1 MNRSKVMFSG
11 LVFSVV
17 FGLMYWYRDL
27 LGNKEITIMD
37 QSLINHFDLKLCLT
51 VAVLSMLLIVVLL
64 YSKEVDPDQ
73 YRFEYI
79 RSTLSEDEL
88 NRIDG
93 LDKEGRR
100 IAYEK
105 RSNEFFYKQILE
117 CRNYVNENK
126 PKTSWLLKVGLL
138 SLISAALVMVLS
150 PVYKDYKTAQNEY
163 NEMLRL
169 QEEAY
174 NQIIE
179 DEYITLDGL
188 PTIHV
193 IPGNSL
199 KIGDVK
205 KYMDLFVKSQPN
217 FLLSNCRMIHICEPK
232 NFIDI
237 AIADGVDVTAGGQGT
252 AYAYASSDDFS
263 ITLQID
269 VDEDYGQKDAVSHE
283 LSHIFDF
290 ACGSGYGDYG
300 ISNSAQLQSLY
311 QNYPDCV
318 GAYGATDSAE
328 YFAQAGAMY
337 VNDPENLKSVCM
349 DLYNFVDSL
358 YHFILKKFK
367 LYTTNYESVSS
378 YIVRRTE
385 I

>member
-1 MNRSKVMFSG
+1 MNRSKAMFSG

-17 FGLMYWYRDL
+17 FGLMYWYKDL

-37 QSLINHFDLKLCLT
+37 QAIIDHFDLKLCLT
-51 VAVLSMLLIVVLL
+51 TAVLSMLLILVLL
-64 YSKEVDPDQ
+64 YSKEVDTDQ

-79 RSTLSEDEL
+79 RSTLSENEL

-93 LDKEGRR
+93 LDEEGKR

-105 RSNEFFYKQILE
+105 HFNEFSYKQILE

-126 PKTSWLLKVGLL
+126 PKTNHRLKLGLI
-138 SLISAALVMVLS
+138 SLISMALVFVLYPTYS
-150 PVYKDYKTAQNEY
+150 AYKTAQNEY

-174 NQIIE
+174 NQIVE

-199 KIGDVK
+199 KIGDVQ
-205 KYMDLFVKSQPN
+205 KYMDLFVRTQPDVI
-217 FLLSNCRMIHICEPK
+217 LSNCRMINICEPK
-232 NFIDI
+232 NFMDI

-263 ITLQID
+263 ITLQIV
-269 VDEDYGQKDAVSHE
+269 VDEDYGQKSAVSHE

-300 ISNSAQLQSLY
+300 ISDGAQLQSLY
-311 QNYPDCV
+311 KNYTDCV

-328 YFAQAGAMY
+328 FFAQAGAMY
-337 VNDPENLKSVCM
+337 VNDPENLKFVCM
-349 DLYNFVDSL
+349 DLYNFMDSL
-358 YHFILKKFK
+358 YH
-367 LYTTNYESVSS
+367 LY
-378 YIVRRTE
+378 
-385 I
+385 

>member
-1 MNRSKVMFSG
+1 MNRSKAMFSG

-88 NRIDG
+88 KRIDG

-105 RSNEFFYKQILE
+105 RSNEFSYKQILE

-199 KIGDVK
+199 KIGDVQ

-232 NFIDI
+232 NFMDI
-237 AIADGVDVTAGGQGT
+237 AIADGVDVTDDGLGT

-300 ISNSAQLQSLY
+300 ISDGAQLQSLY

-358 YHFILKKFK
+358 YRLYKKNLNCIQPIMNLFR
-367 LYTTNYESVSS
+367 L
-378 YIVRRTE
+378 I
-385 I
+385 

>member
-37 QSLINHFDLKLCLT
+37 EALINHFDLKLCLT

-73 YRFEYI
+73 YRFEFI
-79 RSTLSEDEL
+79 RSTLSQDEL

-93 LDKEGRR
+93 LDKEGKL
-100 IAYEK
+100 IAYEMHF
-105 RSNEFFYKQILE
+105 NEFSYKQILE
-117 CRNYVNENK
+117 CRTYVNENK
-126 PKTSWLLKVGLL
+126 PKTNHRLKLGLI
-138 SLISAALVMVLS
+138 SLILMALVFVLYPTYS
-150 PVYKDYKTAQNEY
+150 AYKVAENEY

-199 KIGDVK
+199 KIGDVQ
-205 KYMDLFVKSQPN
+205 KYMDLFVKSQPD

-232 NFIDI
+232 NFMDI
-237 AIADGVDVTAGGQGT
+237 AIADGVDVRDDGLGT
-252 AYAYASSDDFS
+252 TCAYASEEDFS

-269 VDEDYGQKDAVSHE
+269 VDDEHDQQNTVSHE

-290 ACGSGYGDYG
+290 ASGSGYGDYG
-300 ISNSAQLQSLY
+300 ISNSSQLQSLY

-358 YHFILKKFK
+358 YHM
-367 LYTTNYESVSS
+367 Y
-378 YIVRRTE
+378 
-385 I
+385 

>member
-51 VAVLSMLLIVVLL
+51 VAVLSMLLILVLL

-79 RSTLSEDEL
+79 RSTLSQVEL
-88 NRIDG
+88 IRIDG
-93 LDKEGRR
+93 LDEEGKR

-105 RSNEFFYKQILE
+105 HFNEFSYKQILE

-126 PKTSWLLKVGLL
+126 PKTNHRLKLGLI
-138 SLISAALVMVLS
+138 SLISMALVFVLYPTYS
-150 PVYKDYKTAQNEY
+150 AYKTAQNEY

-174 NQIIE
+174 NQIVE

-199 KIGDVK
+199 KIGDVQ
-205 KYMDLFVKSQPN
+205 KYMDLFVRTQPDVI
-217 FLLSNCRMIHICEPK
+217 LSNCRMINICEPK
-232 NFIDI
+232 NFMNI

-269 VDEDYGQKDAVSHE
+269 VDEDYGQKSAVSHE

-290 ACGSGYGDYG
+290 ARGSGYGDYG
-300 ISNSAQLQSLY
+300 ISNGAQLQSLY
-311 QNYPDCV
+311 QN
-318 GAYGATDSAE
+318 
-328 YFAQAGAMY
+328 
-337 VNDPENLKSVCM
+337 
-349 DLYNFVDSL
+349 
-358 YHFILKKFK
+358 
-367 LYTTNYESVSS
+367 
-378 YIVRRTE
+378 
-385 I
+385 

>member
-27 LGNKEITIMD
+27 LGNREITIMD

-73 YRFEYI
+73 YRFEFI
-79 RSTLSEDEL
+79 RSTLSQDEL

-93 LDKEGRR
+93 LDKEGKR
-100 IAYEK
+100 IAYEMHF
-105 RSNEFFYKQILE
+105 NEFSYKQILE
-117 CRNYVNENK
+117 CRTYVNENK
-126 PKTSWLLKVGLL
+126 PKTNHRLKLGLI
-138 SLISAALVMVLS
+138 SLISMTLVFVLYPTYS
-150 PVYKDYKTAQNEY
+150 AYKVAENEY

-199 KIGDVK
+199 KIGDVQ
-205 KYMDLFVKSQPN
+205 KYMDLFVKSQPD

-232 NFIDI
+232 NFMDI
-237 AIADGVDVTAGGQGT
+237 AIADGVDVRDDGLGT
-252 AYAYASSDDFS
+252 TCAYASEEDFS

-269 VDEDYGQKDAVSHE
+269 VDDEHDQQNTVSHE

-290 ACGSGYGDYG
+290 ASGSGYGDYG

-358 YHFILKKFK
+358 YH
-367 LYTTNYESVSS
+367 LY
-378 YIVRRTE
+378 
-385 I
+385 

>member
-17 FGLMYWYRDL
+17 FGLMYWYKDL
-27 LGNKEITIMD
+27 LVNKEITIMD

-51 VAVLSMLLIVVLL
+51 VAVLSMLLILVLL
-64 YSKEVDPDQ
+64 YCKEVDPDQ

-79 RSTLSEDEL
+79 RSTLSQVEL
-88 NRIDG
+88 IRIDG
-93 LDKEGRR
+93 LDEECKR

-105 RSNEFFYKQILE
+105 HFNEFSYKQILE

-126 PKTSWLLKVGLL
+126 PKTNHRLKLGLI
-138 SLISAALVMVLS
+138 SLISMALVFELYPTYS
-150 PVYKDYKTAQNEY
+150 AYKTAQNEY

-174 NQIIE
+174 NQIVE

-205 KYMDLFVKSQPN
+205 KYMDLFVRTQPDVI
-217 FLLSNCRMIHICEPK
+217 LSNCRMINICEPK
-232 NFIDI
+232 NFMNI

-269 VDEDYGQKDAVSHE
+269 VDEDYGQKSAVSHE

-290 ACGSGYGDYG
+290 ARGSGYGDYG
-300 ISNSAQLQSLY
+300 ISNGAQLQSLY
-311 QNYPDCV
+311 QNYTDCV
-318 GAYGATDSAE
+318 GTYGATDPAE
-328 YFAQAGAMY
+328 FFAEAGAMY

-349 DLYNFVDSL
+349 DLYNFMDSL
-358 YHFILKKFK
+358 YH
-367 LYTTNYESVSS
+367 LY
-378 YIVRRTE
+378 
-385 I
+385 

>member
-17 FGLMYWYRDL
+17 FGLMYWFRDL

-88 NRIDG
+88 KRIDG

-105 RSNEFFYKQILE
+105 RSNEFSYKQILE
-117 CRNYVNENK
+117 CRTYVNENK

-138 SLISAALVMVLS
+138 SLILAALVMVLS

-199 KIGDVK
+199 KIGDVQ

-237 AIADGVDVTAGGQGT
+237 AIADGVDVTDDGLGIT
-252 AYAYASSDDFS
+252 YAYASSDDFS

-300 ISNSAQLQSLY
+300 ISDGAQLQSLY

-328 YFAQAGAMY
+328 FFAQAGAMY
-337 VNDPENLKSVCM
+337 VNDPENLKIVCM
-349 DLYNFVDSL
+349 DLYNFIDSL
-358 YHFILKKFK
+358 YHM
-367 LYTTNYESVSS
+367 Y
-378 YIVRRTE
+378 
-385 I
+385 

>member
-73 YRFEYI
+73 YRFEFI
-79 RSTLSEDEL
+79 RSTLSQDEL

-93 LDKEGRR
+93 LDKEGKR
-100 IAYEK
+100 IAYEMHF
-105 RSNEFFYKQILE
+105 NEFSYKQILE
-117 CRNYVNENK
+117 CRTYVNENK
-126 PKTSWLLKVGLL
+126 TKTNHRLKLGLI
-138 SLISAALVMVLS
+138 SLISMALVFVLYPTYS
-150 PVYKDYKTAQNEY
+150 AYKVAENEY

-199 KIGDVK
+199 KIGDVQ
-205 KYMDLFVKSQPN
+205 KYMDLFVKSQPD

-232 NFIDI
+232 NFMDI
-237 AIADGVDVTAGGQGT
+237 AIADGVDVRDDGLGT
-252 AYAYASSDDFS
+252 TCAYASEEDFS

-269 VDEDYGQKDAVSHE
+269 VDDEHDQQNTVSHE

-300 ISNSAQLQSLY
+300 ISDGAQLQSLY

-358 YHFILKKFK
+358 YH
-367 LYTTNYESVSS
+367 LY
-378 YIVRRTE
+378 
-385 I
+385 

>member
-51 VAVLSMLLIVVLL
+51 VAALSMLLIVVLL

-79 RSTLSEDEL
+79 RSTLSQDEL

-93 LDKEGRR
+93 LDKEGKR
-100 IAYEK
+100 IAYEMHF
-105 RSNEFFYKQILE
+105 NEFSYKQILE
-117 CRNYVNENK
+117 CRTYVNENK
-126 PKTSWLLKVGLL
+126 PKTNHRLKLGLI
-138 SLISAALVMVLS
+138 SLILMALVFVLYPTYS
-150 PVYKDYKTAQNEY
+150 AYKVAENEY

-199 KIGDVK
+199 KIGDVQ
-205 KYMDLFVKSQPN
+205 KYMDLFVKSQPD

-232 NFIDI
+232 NFMDI
-237 AIADGVDVTAGGQGT
+237 AIADGVDVRDDGLGT
-252 AYAYASSDDFS
+252 TCAYASEEDFS

-269 VDEDYGQKDAVSHE
+269 VDDEHDQQNTVSHE
-283 LSHIFDF
+283 LSHIYDF
-290 ACGSGYGDYG
+290 ASGTGYGDYG

-358 YHFILKKFK
+358 YHM
-367 LYTTNYESVSS
+367 Y
-378 YIVRRTE
+378 
-385 I
+385 

>member
-27 LGNKEITIMD
+27 LGDKEITIMD

-51 VAVLSMLLIVVLL
+51 VAVLSMLLILVLL
-64 YSKEVDPDQ
+64 YCKEVDPDQ

-79 RSTLSEDEL
+79 RSTLSQVEL
-88 NRIDG
+88 IRIDG
-93 LDKEGRR
+93 LDEEGKR

-105 RSNEFFYKQILE
+105 HFNEFSYKQILE

-126 PKTSWLLKVGLL
+126 PKTNHRLKLGLI
-138 SLISAALVMVLS
+138 SLISMALVFVLYPTYS
-150 PVYKDYKTAQNEY
+150 AYKTAQNEY

-174 NQIIE
+174 NQIVE

-205 KYMDLFVKSQPN
+205 KYMDLFVRTQPDVI
-217 FLLSNCRMIHICEPK
+217 LSNCRMINICEPK
-232 NFIDI
+232 NFMNI
-237 AIADGVDVTAGGQGT
+237 AIAGGQGT

-269 VDEDYGQKDAVSHE
+269 VDEDYGQKSAVSHE

-290 ACGSGYGDYG
+290 ARGSGYG
-300 ISNSAQLQSLY
+300 
-311 QNYPDCV
+311 
-318 GAYGATDSAE
+318 ATDPAE
-328 YFAQAGAMY
+328 FFAEAGAMY
-337 VNDPENLKSVCM
+337 VNDYENLKSVCM
-349 DLYNFVDSL
+349 DLYIFMDSL
-358 YHFILKKFK
+358 YH
-367 LYTTNYESVSS
+367 LY
-378 YIVRRTE
+378 
-385 I
+385 

>member
-51 VAVLSMLLIVVLL
+51 VAVLSMLLILVLL

-79 RSTLSEDEL
+79 RSTLSQVEL
-88 NRIDG
+88 IRIDG
-93 LDKEGRR
+93 LDEEGKR

-105 RSNEFFYKQILE
+105 HFNEFSYKQILE

-126 PKTSWLLKVGLL
+126 PKTNHRLKLGLI
-138 SLISAALVMVLS
+138 SLISMALVFVLYPTYS
-150 PVYKDYKTAQNEY
+150 AYKTAQNEY

-174 NQIIE
+174 NQIVE

-205 KYMDLFVKSQPN
+205 KYMDLFVRTQPDVI
-217 FLLSNCRMIHICEPK
+217 LSNCRMINICEPK
-232 NFIDI
+232 NFMNI

-269 VDEDYGQKDAVSHE
+269 VDEDYGQKSAVSHE

-290 ACGSGYGDYG
+290 ARGSGYGDYG
-300 ISNSAQLQSLY
+300 ISNGAQLQSLY
-311 QNYPDCV
+311 QNYTDCV
-318 GAYGATDSAE
+318 GTYGATDPAE
-328 YFAQAGAMY
+328 FFAEAGAMY
-337 VNDPENLKSVCM
+337 VNDSENLKSVCM
-349 DLYNFVDSL
+349 DLYIFMDSL
-358 YHFILKKFK
+358 YH
-367 LYTTNYESVSS
+367 LY
-378 YIVRRTE
+378 
-385 I
+385 

>member
-51 VAVLSMLLIVVLL
+51 VAGLSMLLIVVLL

-73 YRFEYI
+73 YRFEFI
-79 RSTLSEDEL
+79 RSTLSQDEL

-93 LDKEGRR
+93 LDKEGKR
-100 IAYEK
+100 IAYEMHF
-105 RSNEFFYKQILE
+105 NEFSYKQILE
-117 CRNYVNENK
+117 CRTYVNENK
-126 PKTSWLLKVGLL
+126 PKTNHRLKLGLI
-138 SLISAALVMVLS
+138 SLILMALVFVLYPTYS
-150 PVYKDYKTAQNEY
+150 AYKVAENEY

-179 DEYITLDGL
+179 DEYINLDGL

-199 KIGDVK
+199 KIGDVQ
-205 KYMDLFVKSQPN
+205 KYMDLFVKSQPD

-232 NFIDI
+232 NFMDI
-237 AIADGVDVTAGGQGT
+237 AIADGVDVRDDGLGT
-252 AYAYASSDDFS
+252 TCAYASEEDFS

-269 VDEDYGQKDAVSHE
+269 VDDEHDQQNTVSHE

-290 ACGSGYGDYG
+290 ASGSGYGDYG

-358 YHFILKKFK
+358 YHM
-367 LYTTNYESVSS
+367 Y
-378 YIVRRTE
+378 
-385 I
+385 

>member
-27 LGNKEITIMD
+27 LGDKEITIMD

-51 VAVLSMLLIVVLL
+51 VAVLSMLLILVLL
-64 YSKEVDPDQ
+64 YCKEVDPDQ

-79 RSTLSEDEL
+79 RSTLSQVEL
-88 NRIDG
+88 IRIDG
-93 LDKEGRR
+93 LDEEGKR

-105 RSNEFFYKQILE
+105 HFNEFSYKQILE

-126 PKTSWLLKVGLL
+126 PKTNHRLKLGLI
-138 SLISAALVMVLS
+138 SLISMALVFVLYPTYS
-150 PVYKDYKTAQNEY
+150 AYKTAQNEY

-174 NQIIE
+174 NQIVE

-205 KYMDLFVKSQPN
+205 KYMDLFVRTQPDVI
-217 FLLSNCRMIHICEPK
+217 LSNCRMINICEPK
-232 NFIDI
+232 NFMNI
-237 AIADGVDVTAGGQGT
+237 AIAGGQGT

-269 VDEDYGQKDAVSHE
+269 VDEDYGQKSAVSHE

-290 ACGSGYGDYG
+290 ARGSGYG
-300 ISNSAQLQSLY
+300 
-311 QNYPDCV
+311 
-318 GAYGATDSAE
+318 ATDPAE
-328 YFAQAGAMY
+328 FFAEAGAMY
-337 VNDPENLKSVCM
+337 VNDSENLKSVCM
-349 DLYNFVDSL
+349 DLYIFMDSL
-358 YHFILKKFK
+358 YH
-367 LYTTNYESVSS
+367 LY
-378 YIVRRTE
+378 
-385 I
+385 

>member
-11 LVFSVV
+11 LVFTVV
-17 FGLMYWYRDL
+17 FGLMYWYKDL
-27 LGNKEITIMD
+27 LVNKEITIMNQAIID
-37 QSLINHFDLKLCLT
+37 HFDLKLCLT
-51 VAVLSMLLIVVLL
+51 TAVLSMLLILVLI

-73 YRFEYI
+73 YRFEFI
-79 RSTLSEDEL
+79 RSTLSQAEL
-88 NRIDG
+88 IRIDG
-93 LDKEGRR
+93 LDEEGKR

-105 RSNEFFYKQILE
+105 HFNEFSYKQILE

-126 PKTSWLLKVGLL
+126 PKTNHRLKLGLI
-138 SLISAALVMVLS
+138 SLISMALVFVLY
-150 PVYKDYKTAQNEY
+150 PTYLAYKTAENEY

-179 DEYITLDGL
+179 DEYMTLDGL
-188 PTIHV
+188 PTVHI

-199 KIGDVK
+199 KIGDVQ
-205 KYMDLFVKSQPN
+205 KYMDLFVRTQPDV
-217 FLLSNCRMIHICEPK
+217 LLSNCRMINICEPK
-232 NFIDI
+232 NFMDI
-237 AIADGVDVTAGGQGT
+237 AIADGVDVRDDELGT
-252 AYAYASSDDFS
+252 TCAYASEEDFS
-263 ITLQID
+263 ITLQIN
-269 VDEDYGQKDAVSHE
+269 VDDEYDQQNTVSHE

-290 ACGSGYGDYG
+290 ASGSGYGDYG
-300 ISNSAQLQSLY
+300 ISNGAQLQSLY
-311 QNYPDCV
+311 QNYPNCV

-358 YHFILKKFK
+358 YH
-367 LYTTNYESVSS
+367 LY
-378 YIVRRTE
+378 
-385 I
+385 

>member
-73 YRFEYI
+73 YRFEFI
-79 RSTLSEDEL
+79 RSTLSQDEL

-93 LDKEGRR
+93 LDKEGKR
-100 IAYEK
+100 IAYEMHF
-105 RSNEFFYKQILE
+105 NEFSYKQILE
-117 CRNYVNENK
+117 CRTYVNENK
-126 PKTSWLLKVGLL
+126 PKTNHRLKLGLI
-138 SLISAALVMVLS
+138 SLISMTLVFVLYPTYS
-150 PVYKDYKTAQNEY
+150 AYKVAENEY

-199 KIGDVK
+199 KIGDVQ
-205 KYMDLFVKSQPN
+205 KYMDLFVKSQPD

-232 NFIDI
+232 NFMDI
-237 AIADGVDVTAGGQGT
+237 AIADGVDVRDDGLGT
-252 AYAYASSDDFS
+252 TCAYASEEDFS

-269 VDEDYGQKDAVSHE
+269 VDDEHDQQNTVSHE

-290 ACGSGYGDYG
+290 ASGSGYGDYG

-358 YHFILKKFK
+358 YHM
-367 LYTTNYESVSS
+367 Y
-378 YIVRRTE
+378 
-385 I
+385 

>member
-1 MNRSKVMFSG
+1 MNRSKVMFSS

-17 FGLMYWYRDL
+17 FGLMYWYKDL
-27 LGNKEITIMD
+27 LGNKEITVMD

-51 VAVLSMLLIVVLL
+51 TAVLSMLLILVLI

-79 RSTLSEDEL
+79 RSTLSQAEL
-88 NRIDG
+88 IRIDG
-93 LDKEGRR
+93 LDEEGKR

-105 RSNEFFYKQILE
+105 HFNEFSYKQRLE

-126 PKTSWLLKVGLL
+126 PKTNHRLKLGLI
-138 SLISAALVMVLS
+138 SLISMALIFVLYPTYS
-150 PVYKDYKTAQNEY
+150 AYKTAENEY

-179 DEYITLDGL
+179 DEYMTLDGL
-188 PTIHV
+188 PTIHI

-199 KIGDVK
+199 KIGDVQ
-205 KYMDLFVKSQPN
+205 KYMDLFVRTQPDV
-217 FLLSNCRMIHICEPK
+217 LLSNCRMINICEPK
-232 NFIDI
+232 NFMDI
-237 AIADGVDVTAGGQGT
+237 AIADGVDVRDDELGT
-252 AYAYASSDDFS
+252 TCAYASEEDFS
-263 ITLQID
+263 ITLQIS
-269 VDEDYGQKDAVSHE
+269 VDDEYDQHNTVSHE

-290 ACGSGYGDYG
+290 ASGSGYGDYG
-300 ISNSAQLQSLY
+300 ISNGAQLQSLY

-349 DLYNFVDSL
+349 DLYNFVDGL
-358 YHFILKKFK
+358 YH
-367 LYTTNYESVSS
+367 LY
-378 YIVRRTE
+378 
-385 I
+385 

>member
-73 YRFEYI
+73 YRFEFI
-79 RSTLSEDEL
+79 RSTLSQDEL

-93 LDKEGRR
+93 LDKEGKR
-100 IAYEK
+100 IAYEMHF
-105 RSNEFFYKQILE
+105 NEFSYKQILE
-117 CRNYVNENK
+117 CRTYVNENK
-126 PKTSWLLKVGLL
+126 PKTNHRLKLGLI
-138 SLISAALVMVLS
+138 SLISMALVFVLYPTYS
-150 PVYKDYKTAQNEY
+150 AYKVAENEY

-179 DEYITLDGL
+179 DEYINLDGL

-199 KIGDVK
+199 KIGDVQ
-205 KYMDLFVKSQPN
+205 KYMYLFVKSQPD

-232 NFIDI
+232 NFMDI
-237 AIADGVDVTAGGQGT
+237 AIADGVDVRDDGLGT
-252 AYAYASSDDFS
+252 TCAYASEEDFS

-269 VDEDYGQKDAVSHE
+269 VDDEHDQQNTVSHE

-290 ACGSGYGDYG
+290 ASGSGYGDYG

-358 YHFILKKFK
+358 YHM
-367 LYTTNYESVSS
+367 Y
-378 YIVRRTE
+378 
-385 I
+385 

>member
-17 FGLMYWYRDL
+17 FGLMYWYKDL
-27 LGNKEITIMD
+27 LVNKEITIMNQAIID
-37 QSLINHFDLKLCLT
+37 HFDLKLCLT
-51 VAVLSMLLIVVLL
+51 TAVLSMLLILVLI

-73 YRFEYI
+73 YRFEFI
-79 RSTLSEDEL
+79 RSTLSQAEL
-88 NRIDG
+88 IRIDG
-93 LDKEGRR
+93 LDEEGKR

-105 RSNEFFYKQILE
+105 HFNEFSYKQILE

-126 PKTSWLLKVGLL
+126 PKTNHRLKLGLI
-138 SLISAALVMVLS
+138 SLISMALVFVLY
-150 PVYKDYKTAQNEY
+150 PTYLAYKTAENEY

-179 DEYITLDGL
+179 DEYMTLDGL
-188 PTIHV
+188 PTVHI

-199 KIGDVK
+199 KIGDVQ
-205 KYMDLFVKSQPN
+205 KYMDLFVRTQPDV
-217 FLLSNCRMIHICEPK
+217 LLSNCRMINICEPK
-232 NFIDI
+232 NFMDI
-237 AIADGVDVTAGGQGT
+237 AIADGVDVRDDELGT
-252 AYAYASSDDFS
+252 TCAYASEEDFS
-263 ITLQID
+263 ITLQIN
-269 VDEDYGQKDAVSHE
+269 VDDEYDQQNTVSHE

-290 ACGSGYGDYG
+290 ASGSGYGDYG
-300 ISNSAQLQSLY
+300 ISNGAQLQSLY
-311 QNYPDCV
+311 QNYPNCV

-358 YHFILKKFK
+358 YH
-367 LYTTNYESVSS
+367 LY
-378 YIVRRTE
+378 
-385 I
+385 

>member
-37 QSLINHFDLKLCLT
+37 QSLINHFDLKHCLT
-51 VAVLSMLLIVVLL
+51 VAGLSMLLIVVLL

-73 YRFEYI
+73 YRFEFI
-79 RSTLSEDEL
+79 RSTLSQAEL
-88 NRIDG
+88 IRIDG
-93 LDKEGRR
+93 LDEEGKR

-105 RSNEFFYKQILE
+105 HFNEFSYKQILE

-126 PKTSWLLKVGLL
+126 PKTNHRLKLGLI
-138 SLISAALVMVLS
+138 SLISMALVFVLY
-150 PVYKDYKTAQNEY
+150 PTYLAYKTAENEY

-179 DEYITLDGL
+179 DEYMTLDGL
-188 PTIHV
+188 PTVHI

-199 KIGDVK
+199 KIGDVQ
-205 KYMDLFVKSQPN
+205 KYMDLFVRTQPDV
-217 FLLSNCRMIHICEPK
+217 LLSNCRMIHICEPK
-232 NFIDI
+232 NFMDI
-237 AIADGVDVTAGGQGT
+237 AIADGVDVRDDGLGT
-252 AYAYASSDDFS
+252 TCAYASEEDFS
-263 ITLQID
+263 ITLQIN
-269 VDEDYGQKDAVSHE
+269 VDDEYDQQNTVSHE

-290 ACGSGYGDYG
+290 ASGSGYGDYG

-358 YHFILKKFK
+358 YHM
-367 LYTTNYESVSS
+367 Y
-378 YIVRRTE
+378 
-385 I
+385 

>member
-17 FGLMYWYRDL
+17 FGLMYWYKDL
-27 LGNKEITIMD
+27 LVNKEITIMNQAIID
-37 QSLINHFDLKLCLT
+37 HFDLKLCLT
-51 VAVLSMLLIVVLL
+51 TAVLSMLLILVLI

-73 YRFEYI
+73 YRFEFI
-79 RSTLSEDEL
+79 RSTLSQAEL
-88 NRIDG
+88 IRIDG
-93 LDKEGRR
+93 LDEEGKR

-105 RSNEFFYKQILE
+105 HFNEFSYKQILE

-126 PKTSWLLKVGLL
+126 PKTNHRLKLGLI
-138 SLISAALVMVLS
+138 SLISMALVFVLY
-150 PVYKDYKTAQNEY
+150 PTYLAYKTAENEY

-179 DEYITLDGL
+179 DEYMTLDGL
-188 PTIHV
+188 PTIHI

-199 KIGDVK
+199 KIGDVQ
-205 KYMDLFVKSQPN
+205 KYMDLFVRTQPDV
-217 FLLSNCRMIHICEPK
+217 LLSNCRMINICEPK
-232 NFIDI
+232 NFMDI
-237 AIADGVDVTAGGQGT
+237 AIADGVDVRDDELGT
-252 AYAYASSDDFS
+252 TCAYASEEDFS
-263 ITLQID
+263 ITLQIS
-269 VDEDYGQKDAVSHE
+269 VDDEYDQHNTVSHE

-290 ACGSGYGDYG
+290 ASGSGYGDYG
-300 ISNSAQLQSLY
+300 ISNGAQLQSLY

-358 YHFILKKFK
+358 YHM
-367 LYTTNYESVSS
+367 Y
-378 YIVRRTE
+378 
-385 I
+385 

>member
-1 MNRSKVMFSG
+1 MFSG

-17 FGLMYWYRDL
+17 FGLMYWYKDL
-27 LGNKEITIMD
+27 LVNKEITIMNQAIID
-37 QSLINHFDLKLCLT
+37 HFDLKLCLT
-51 VAVLSMLLIVVLL
+51 TAVLSMLLILVLI

-73 YRFEYI
+73 YRFEFI
-79 RSTLSEDEL
+79 RSTLSQAEL
-88 NRIDG
+88 IRIDG
-93 LDKEGRR
+93 LDEEGKR

-105 RSNEFFYKQILE
+105 HFNEFSYKQILE

-126 PKTSWLLKVGLL
+126 PKTNHRLKLGLI
-138 SLISAALVMVLS
+138 SLISMALVFVLY
-150 PVYKDYKTAQNEY
+150 PTYLAYKTAENEY

-179 DEYITLDGL
+179 DEYMTLDGL
-188 PTIHV
+188 PTVHI

-199 KIGDVK
+199 KIGDVQ
-205 KYMDLFVKSQPN
+205 KYMDLFVRTQPDV
-217 FLLSNCRMIHICEPK
+217 LLSNCRMINICEPK
-232 NFIDI
+232 NFMDI
-237 AIADGVDVTAGGQGT
+237 AIADGVDVRDDELGT
-252 AYAYASSDDFS
+252 TCAYASEEDFS
-263 ITLQID
+263 ITLQIN
-269 VDEDYGQKDAVSHE
+269 VDDEYDQQNTVSHE

-290 ACGSGYGDYG
+290 ASGSGYGDYG
-300 ISNSAQLQSLY
+300 ISNGAQLQSLY
-311 QNYPDCV
+311 QNYPNCV

-358 YHFILKKFK
+358 YH
-367 LYTTNYESVSS
+367 LY
-378 YIVRRTE
+378 
-385 I
+385 

>member
-17 FGLMYWYRDL
+17 FGLMYWYKDL
-27 LGNKEITIMD
+27 LVNKEITIMD

-79 RSTLSEDEL
+79 RSTLSQVEL
-88 NRIDG
+88 IRIDG
-93 LDKEGRR
+93 LDEEGKR

-105 RSNEFFYKQILE
+105 HFNEFSYKQILE

-126 PKTSWLLKVGLL
+126 PKTNHRLKLGLI
-138 SLISAALVMVLS
+138 SLISMALVFELYPTYS
-150 PVYKDYKTAQNEY
+150 AYKTAQNEY

-174 NQIIE
+174 NQIVE

-205 KYMDLFVKSQPN
+205 KYMDLFVRTQPDVI
-217 FLLSNCRMIHICEPK
+217 LSNCRMINICEPK
-232 NFIDI
+232 NFMDI

-269 VDEDYGQKDAVSHE
+269 VDEDYGQKSAVSHE

-290 ACGSGYGDYG
+290 ARGSGYGDYG
-300 ISNSAQLQSLY
+300 ISNGAQLQSLY
-311 QNYPDCV
+311 QNYTDCV
-318 GAYGATDSAE
+318 GTYGATDPAE
-328 YFAQAGAMY
+328 FLPKQ
-337 VNDPENLKSVCM
+337 VLCM
-349 DLYNFVDSL
+349 
-358 YHFILKKFK
+358 
-367 LYTTNYESVSS
+367 
-378 YIVRRTE
+378 
-385 I
+385 

>member
-17 FGLMYWYRDL
+17 FGLMYWYKDL
-27 LGNKEITIMD
+27 LVNKEITIMD

-79 RSTLSEDEL
+79 RSTLSQVEL
-88 NRIDG
+88 IRIDS
-93 LDKEGRR
+93 LDEEGKR

-105 RSNEFFYKQILE
+105 HFNEFSYKQILE

-126 PKTSWLLKVGLL
+126 PKTNHRLKLGLI
-138 SLISAALVMVLS
+138 SLISMALVFELYPTYS
-150 PVYKDYKTAQNEY
+150 AYKTAQNEY

-174 NQIIE
+174 NQIVE

-188 PTIHV
+188 PTIRV

-205 KYMDLFVKSQPN
+205 KYMDLFVRTQPDVI
-217 FLLSNCRMIHICEPK
+217 LSNCRMINICEPK
-232 NFIDI
+232 NFMNI

-269 VDEDYGQKDAVSHE
+269 VDEDYGQKSAVSHE

-290 ACGSGYGDYG
+290 ARGSGYGDYG
-300 ISNSAQLQSLY
+300 ISNGAQLQSLY
-311 QNYPDCV
+311 QNYTDCV
-318 GAYGATDSAE
+318 GTYGATDPAE
-328 YFAQAGAMY
+328 FFAEAGAMY
-337 VNDPENLKSVCM
+337 VNDSENLKSVCM
-349 DLYNFVDSL
+349 DLYIFMDSL
-358 YHFILKKFK
+358 YH
-367 LYTTNYESVSS
+367 LY
-378 YIVRRTE
+378 
-385 I
+385 

>member
-11 LVFSVV
+11 LVCSVV
-17 FGLMYWYRDL
+17 FGLMYWYKDL

-51 VAVLSMLLIVVLL
+51 VAVLSMLLILVLL

-73 YRFEYI
+73 YRFGYI
-79 RSTLSEDEL
+79 RSTLSQAEL
-88 NRIDG
+88 IRIDG
-93 LDKEGRR
+93 LDEEDKR
-100 IAYEK
+100 IAYETHF
-105 RSNEFFYKQILE
+105 NEFSYKQILE

-126 PKTSWLLKVGLL
+126 PKTNHRLKLGLI
-138 SLISAALVMVLS
+138 SLISMALVFVLYPTYS
-150 PVYKDYKTAQNEY
+150 AYKTAQNEY

-174 NQIIE
+174 NQIVE

-205 KYMDLFVKSQPN
+205 KYMDLFVRTQPDVI
-217 FLLSNCRMIHICEPK
+217 LSNCRMINICEPK
-232 NFIDI
+232 NFMNI

-269 VDEDYGQKDAVSHE
+269 VDEDYGQKSAVSHE

-290 ACGSGYGDYG
+290 ARGSGYGDYG
-300 ISNSAQLQSLY
+300 ISNGAQLQSLY
-311 QNYPDCV
+311 QNYTDCV
-318 GAYGATDSAE
+318 GTYGATDPAE
-328 YFAQAGAMY
+328 FFAEAGAMY
-337 VNDPENLKSVCM
+337 VNDSENLKSVCM
-349 DLYNFVDSL
+349 DLYIFMDSL
-358 YHFILKKFK
+358 YH
-367 LYTTNYESVSS
+367 LY
-378 YIVRRTE
+378 
-385 I
+385 

>member
-1 MNRSKVMFSG
+1 
-11 LVFSVV
+11 
-17 FGLMYWYRDL
+17 
-27 LGNKEITIMD
+27 
-37 QSLINHFDLKLCLT
+37 
-51 VAVLSMLLIVVLL
+51 MLLIVVLL

-79 RSTLSEDEL
+79 RSTLSQVEL
-88 NRIDG
+88 IRIDA
-93 LDKEGRR
+93 LDEEGKR

-105 RSNEFFYKQILE
+105 HFNEFSYKQILE

-126 PKTSWLLKVGLL
+126 PKTNHRLKLGLI
-138 SLISAALVMVLS
+138 SLISMALVFVLYPTYS
-150 PVYKDYKTAQNEY
+150 AYKTAQNEY

-174 NQIIE
+174 NQIVE

-205 KYMDLFVKSQPN
+205 KYMDLFVRTQPDVI
-217 FLLSNCRMIHICEPK
+217 LSNCRMINICEPK
-232 NFIDI
+232 NFMNI

-269 VDEDYGQKDAVSHE
+269 VDEDYGQKSAVSHE

-290 ACGSGYGDYG
+290 ARGSGYGDYG
-300 ISNSAQLQSLY
+300 ISNGAQLQLSLI
-311 QNYPDCV
+311 
-318 GAYGATDSAE
+318 
-328 YFAQAGAMY
+328 
-337 VNDPENLKSVCM
+337 
-349 DLYNFVDSL
+349 
-358 YHFILKKFK
+358 HI
-367 LYTTNYESVSS
+367 
-378 YIVRRTE
+378 
-385 I
+385 

>member
-27 LGNKEITIMD
+27 LGDKEITIMD

-51 VAVLSMLLIVVLL
+51 VAVLSMLLILVLL
-64 YSKEVDPDQ
+64 YCKEVDPDQ

-79 RSTLSEDEL
+79 RSTLSQVEL
-88 NRIDG
+88 IRIDG
-93 LDKEGRR
+93 LDEEGKR

-105 RSNEFFYKQILE
+105 HFNEFSYKQILE

-126 PKTSWLLKVGLL
+126 PKTNHRLKLGLI
-138 SLISAALVMVLS
+138 SLISMALVFVLYPTYS
-150 PVYKDYKTAQNEY
+150 AYKTAQNEY

-174 NQIIE
+174 NQIVE

-205 KYMDLFVKSQPN
+205 KYMDLFVRTQPDVI
-217 FLLSNCRMIHICEPK
+217 LSNCRMINICEPK
-232 NFIDI
+232 NFMNI
-237 AIADGVDVTAGGQGT
+237 AIAGGQGT
-252 AYAYASSDDFS
+252 AYASSDDFS

-269 VDEDYGQKDAVSHE
+269 VDEDYGQKSAVSHE

-290 ACGSGYGDYG
+290 ARGSGYG
-300 ISNSAQLQSLY
+300 
-311 QNYPDCV
+311 
-318 GAYGATDSAE
+318 ATDPAE
-328 YFAQAGAMY
+328 FFAEAGAMY
-337 VNDPENLKSVCM
+337 VNDSENLKSVCM
-349 DLYNFVDSL
+349 DLYIFMDSL
-358 YHFILKKFK
+358 YH
-367 LYTTNYESVSS
+367 LY
-378 YIVRRTE
+378 
-385 I
+385 